1 MDVSTD
7 WNGYGEKRC
16 VFKQVLCMKLVFEE
30 WDEMM
35 QTGGVYCDLS
45 TFFIK
50 ICFIICS
57 VQLIPNEIVKCY

>member
-1 MDVSTD
+1 
-7 WNGYGEKRC
+7 
-16 VFKQVLCMKLVFEE
+16 MKLVCEE

-57 VQLIPNEIVKCY
+57 VQLTPNVIV